1 MLDACSIEILK
12 TKRTVIRKLIWIFPI
27 LVVVVTSL
35 FFASTGY
42 VIQSII
48 NQWSFIWIN
57 LFLALIIGLID
68 RYEKNSTEYKMILSS
83 PADLFQ
89 YELGRIL
96 HEVFLSFFTAI
107 VLSIL
112 ITLGSFFM
120 PIKVSLMACIG
131 AIFGIFVATLWEI
144 PLYSWLSRITNLYV
158 SIAVAFIGS
167 LIGIFINNS
176 TIGKI
181 FPFTW
186 SDLMPVSLIQM
197 HVNGLLVKSSETI
210 PNSYWTLAASLVL
223 FVLLSCLSAVFFKK
237 QVIKNG

>member
-1 MLDACSIEILK
+1 MLNACSIEILK

-27 LVVVVTSL
+27 LVVIVTSL
-35 FFASTGY
+35 LFASTGY

-186 SDLMPVSLIQM
+186 SDLMPVSLIKM

>member
-1 MLDACSIEILK
+1 MLNACSIEILK

-27 LVVVVTSL
+27 LVVIVTSL
-35 FFASTGY
+35 LFASTGY

-96 HEVFLSFFTAI
+96 HEVFLSFFIAI

-186 SDLMPVSLIQM
+186 SDLMPVSLIKM

-223 FVLLSCLSAVFFKK
+223 FVLLSCLSGVFFKK

>member
-1 MLDACSIEILK
+1 MLNACSIEILK

-27 LVVVVTSL
+27 LVVIVTSL
-35 FFASTGY
+35 LFASTGY

-96 HEVFLSFFTAI
+96 HEVFLSFFIAI

-186 SDLMPVSLIQM
+186 SDLMPVSLIKM

-223 FVLLSCLSAVFFKK
+223 FVHLSCLSGVFFKK

>member
-1 MLDACSIEILK
+1 MFNACSIEIFK
-12 TKRTVIRKLIWIFPI
+12 TKRTVIRKIIWIFPI
-27 LVVVVTSL
+27 LVVIVTSL

-68 RYEKNSTEYKMILSS
+68 RHEKNSTEYKMILSS

-96 HEVFLSFFTAI
+96 HGAFLSLITAV

-112 ITLGSFFM
+112 ITLGSLFM

-144 PLYSWLSRITNLYV
+144 PFYSWLSRITNLYV
-158 SIAVAFIGS
+158 SIAIAFIGS
-167 LIGIFINNS
+167 LIGIFVNHS

-186 SDLMPVSLIQM
+186 SGLMPVSLIQM

-210 PNSYWTLAASLVL
+210 SNSYWTIAASLIL
-223 FVLLSCLSAVFFKK
+223 FILLSCFSAVLFKK